1 MENNGISLKNGNKG
15 ESVRK
20 ENNAVKD
27 DAVKDAGCEET
38 AQHAVRASASHY

>member
-27 DAVKDAGCEET
+27 AGCEET